1 MLRLLTAPAVYVNAC
16 GKINS
21 TEAEVALFG
30 SVFTSKYLLQEVLN
44 SSIPERI
51 IRVKF
56 FIFFISLLFVN
67 QLKNLICFG
76 FTIKI

>member
-1 MLRLLTAPAVYVNAC
+1 VLRLLTAPAVYVNAC

-30 SVFTSKYLLQEVLN
+30 SVFISKYLLQEVLN
-44 SSIPERI
+44 SNIPERI

-56 FIFFISLLFVN
+56 FIFFISLLFV
-67 QLKNLICFG
+67 QS
-76 FTIKI
+76 IKKFDLFRVYD